1 MDNMEGQGGSILAF
15 HSAEDF
21 RQCRNPGF
29 LSCPV
34 DTGSELSILL
44 RHSQEREI
52 DDIPIGFAN
61 EDATDLTTKYDS
73 QSTP

>member
-1 MDNMEGQGGSILAF
+1 MDEQCGSILAF

-21 RQCRNPGF
+21 RQCRNPGI

-44 RHSQEREI
+44 WHSQEREI
-52 DDIPIGFAN
+52 DAFPIGFAN
-61 EDATDLTTKYDS
+61 EDVTGFTTKNDS